1 MKIPEDRMNEILQ
14 RRHKEKMLSREE
26 AAEFLGV
33 KASTLAKWACKKR
46 YTLPRYKIG
55 RHIKYR
61 VTDLQKFID
70 DSLIE

>member
-1 MKIPEDRMNEILQ
+1 MKIQDNKMNDILQ

-33 KASTLAKWACKKR
+33 KASTLATWACKKR

-55 RHIKYR
+55 RHIKYKT
-61 VTDLQKFID
+61 TDLQKFID
-70 DSLIE
+70 DSVIE

>member
-1 MKIPEDRMNEILQ
+1 MRSCNEGI
-14 RRHKEKMLSREE
+14 KEKMLSREE
-26 AAEFLGV
+26 AAEFLGG

-46 YTLPRYKIG
+46 YTLSRYKIG

-61 VTDLQKFID
+61 VADLQKFID